1 MQYPARL
8 SLVVV
13 CLVAACGSA
22 LPTSAGG
29 GKGGG
34 DPETGGS
41 GGDGN
46 GGNGG
51 NNSAGRGGSSGK
63 GGGPSGSGGSAGGG
77 TSGTSGGTGGE
88 DAAAGTGGSGEAP
101 DASAPAPDTAPAG
114 GGCGS
119 AKFCTDFEDQTA
131 MKEPTGMFKVD
142 KTGGATVTVDDTK
155 AFSGTKSILFRKAG
169 GYPGT
174 FLTFSNIA
182 AMIPSNDLHGRVMM
196 WMTQTPGKAHWDGI
210 WGTGNKPG
218 GGTATYI
225 LGGMY
230 GNFMAVYHPG
240 DCSTDSKT
248 PFPTGRWACIQWEFK
263 GTKDGKHLHRMLL
276 DGQVVDNGV
285 QDGSQGVCASGGG
298 THDWAAPIFN
308 TLKVGYVAYGGG
320 SGDIWFDD
328 LAFGEEPIA
337 CPPMK

>member
-1 MQYPARL
+1 MQHRPQLY
-8 SLVVV
+8 VVAFV
-13 CLVAACGSA
+13 LVAACGSPA
-22 LPTSAGG
+22 RSGG
-29 GKGGG
+29 GGGTAG
-34 DPETGGS
+34 NEDEDSGGS
-41 GGDGN
+41 GGADL
-46 GGNGG
+46 
-51 NNSAGRGGSSGK
+51 AGSGGSNVGGSGGSNVAGSGGQSGK
-63 GGGPSGSGGSAGGG
+63 GGASAADSGAGGSDDGDAG
-77 TSGTSGGTGGE
+77 S
-88 DAAAGTGGSGEAP
+88 AP
-101 DASAPAPDTAPAG
+101 ALDASAQPDSGAPASA
-114 GGCGS
+114 GCGS
-119 AKFCTDFEDQTA
+119 ARFCTDFEDQPA
-131 MKEPTGMFKVD
+131 MMEPHGMWKVD

-155 AFSGTKSILFRKAG
+155 AYSGKKSILFHKAG

-182 AMIPSNDLHGRVMM
+182 SMIPSNDLHGRVMM
-196 WMTQTPGKAHWDGI
+196 WMTQTPGKSHWDGI
-210 WGTGNKPG
+210 WATGSKPG

-285 QDGSQGVCASGGG
+285 QDGSQGVCAGSGG
-298 THDWAAPIFN
+298 THDWTAPVFN

-328 LAFGEEPIA
+328 LAFGESEIP
-337 CPPMK
+337 CPAK